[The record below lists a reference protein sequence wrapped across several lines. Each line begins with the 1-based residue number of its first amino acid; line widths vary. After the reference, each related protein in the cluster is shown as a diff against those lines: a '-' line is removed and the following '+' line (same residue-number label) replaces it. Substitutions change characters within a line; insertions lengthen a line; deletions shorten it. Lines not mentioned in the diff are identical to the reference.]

1 MLSAIQ
7 EKYLEYRFGP
17 EVVVVSGLPRSGTS
31 MMMSMLNAGGLNV
44 MADGIREADVDNPKG
59 YFEDERVKDLESM
72 TDKSWIRNA
81 RGKVLKVI
89 SFLLKDL
96 PKDNRYRIIFMRRD
110 LDEILASQNKMIEH
124 RGADDSTDDAI
135 MKELY
140 RSDIARARVLHQRSN
155 NIHMLEVKYT
165 TVITDPV
172 SVATQV
178 NQFLGGALDERA
190 MSAVVDPSLYRNR
203 STPRT

>member
-7 EKYLEYRFGP
+7 EKYLEFRFGA
-17 EVVVVSGLPRSGTS
+17 EIVVVSGLPRSGTS
-31 MMMSMLNAGGLNV
+31 MMMSMLHAGGLEV
-44 MADGIREADVDNPKG
+44 MADGIREADIDNPKG

-72 TDKSWIRNA
+72 TDKSWIQKG

-96 PKDNRYRIIFMRRD
+96 PKDNRYCIVFMRRD

-124 RGADDSTDDAI
+124 RGADDSTDDSV

-140 RSDIARARVLHQRSN
+140 RSDIARARVLHQRTAT
-155 NIHMLEVKYT
+155 IRMVEVKYT
-165 TVITDPV
+165 NVINDPI
-172 SVATQV
+172 SVASTV
-178 NQFLGGALDERA
+178 NEFLGGSLDETA
-190 MSAVVDPSLYRNR
+190 MAAVVDPSLYRNR
-203 STPRT
+203 STSSA